1 MTQDVSLA
9 YGVHSEAGKLR
20 RVLVHKPGAAMA
32 RLTPANCAELLF
44 DDVIWVKQARI
55 EHMTFVDAMRNRG
68 VEVVF
73 LRQLLAETLADME
86 ARRWL
91 LEARI
96 TDNTVGVGL
105 SDDLMAHMMEIPA
118 DLLSTILIGGMSR
131 AELPITAKGV
141 LAPMLEPADFIL
153 PPLPNHIF
161 TRDTTC
167 WIYGGVTLNPMHWPA
182 RRLET
187 LNLAAI
193 YRFHPDFKDAGFP
206 IWWGDPK
213 QDHGPATVEGGDV
226 MPIGNGT
233 VLIGMGERTTPQAV
247 GQIARGLFAGGGAA
261 RVIACQFPKSRSA
274 MHLDTVFTFC
284 DRDLVTV
291 FSEVTDAIRCTSL
304 RQTDHKT
311 IAVEV
316 ETKPFLEVV
325 ADALNIKKLRTVPT
339 GGDAYEAAREQWDDA
354 NNLLCL
360 EPGVVVGYER
370 NVFSNTLLRKAGVEV
385 ITIPGSELGRGRG
398 GSHCMTCPLIRD
410 AI

>member
-1 MTQDVSLA
+1 MTLT

-32 RLTPANCAELLF
+32 RLTPSNCAELLF

-55 EHMTFVDAMRNRG
+55 EHMTFVDAVRNRG

-73 LRQLLAETLADME
+73 LRQMLAETMANME

-91 LEARI
+91 LEARVS
-96 TDNTVGVGL
+96 DNTVGVGL
-105 SDDLMAHMMEIPA
+105 ADDLLAHLMEVDA

-131 AELPITAKGV
+131 AELPVAAKGV

-167 WIYGGVTLNPMHWPA
+167 WIYGGVTLNPIHWPA

-193 YRFHPDFKDAGFP
+193 YRFYPDFKDAEFP
-206 IWWGDPK
+206 IWWGDPM
-213 QDHGPATVEGGDV
+213 QEHGPATVEGGDV
-226 MPIGNGT
+226 MPIGDGC

-247 GQIARGLFAGGGAA
+247 SQIARGLFAGGGAT
-261 RVIACQFPKSRSA
+261 RVIACQFPHSRIA

-284 DRDLVTV
+284 NRDLVTV
-291 FSEVTDAIRCTSL
+291 FTEVTDAIKCYSL
-304 RQTDHKT
+304 RPSDGDNV
-311 IAVEV
+311 AVET
-316 ETKPFLEVV
+316 ETKPFLDVI
-325 ADALNIKKLRTVPT
+325 ASALGIKKLRTVPT
-339 GGDAYEAAREQWDDA
+339 GGDANEAAREQWDDA

-360 EPGVVVGYER
+360 EPGVVFGYER
-370 NVFSNTLLRKAGVEV
+370 NVDTNTLLRKAGVEV
-385 ITIPGSELGRGRG
+385 ITNSGSELGRGRG

-410 AI
+410 AV

>member
-1 MTQDVSLA
+1 MSIS
-9 YGVHSEAGKLR
+9 YGVHSEAGTLK
-20 RVLVHKPGAAMA
+20 RVLVHRPGAAMA

-44 DDVIWVKQARI
+44 DDVIWVKQARV
-55 EHMTFVDAMRNRG
+55 EHMTFVDAMVARG

-73 LRQLLAETLADME
+73 LRKLLAETLADIE

-91 LEARI
+91 LSARI
-96 TDNTVGVGL
+96 NDNTVGVGL
-105 SDDLMAHMMEIPA
+105 AEDLLAHLMEISG

-131 AELPITAKGV
+131 AELPVADKGV

-161 TRDTTC
+161 TRDTTA

-193 YRFHPDFKDAGFP
+193 YRFHPDFKEAGFP
-206 IWWGDPK
+206 IWWGDPM
-213 QDHGPATVEGGDV
+213 QDHGPATVEGGDI
-226 MPIGNGT
+226 MPIGKGV

-247 GQIARGLFAGGGAA
+247 GQIARGLFAGGGAT
-261 RVIACQFPKSRSA
+261 RVIACQFPRSRSA

-291 FSEVTDAIRCTSL
+291 FAEVTDAIRCTSL
-304 RQTDHKT
+304 RPDDKGG

-316 ETKPFLEVV
+316 EAKPFLPVV
-325 ADALNIKKLRTVPT
+325 ASALGLKALRTIPT
-339 GGDAYEAAREQWDDA
+339 GGDAYESAREQWDDA

-360 EPGVVVGYER
+360 SPGVVVGYER
-370 NVFSNTLLRKAGVEV
+370 NTYSNTLLRKAGVEV

-410 AI
+410 PV

>member
-1 MTQDVSLA
+1 MTLT
-9 YGVHSEAGKLR
+9 YGVHSETGKLR

-32 RLTPANCAELLF
+32 RLTPSNCAELLF

-73 LRQLLAETLADME
+73 LRQLLAETMADPK

-91 LEARI
+91 LDARVN
-96 TDNTVGVGL
+96 DNTVGIGL
-105 SDDLMAHMMEIPA
+105 AEDLLAHLMEISG
-118 DLLSTILIGGMSR
+118 DLLSTILIGGMSKS
-131 AELPITAKGV
+131 ELPVTAGGV
-141 LAPMLEPADFIL
+141 MASMLEPSDFIL

-161 TRDTTC
+161 TRDTTA
-167 WIYGGVTLNPMHWPA
+167 WVYGGVLLNPMHWPA

-193 YRFHPDFKDAGFP
+193 YRFHPDFKDAGFDT
-206 IWWGDPK
+206 WWGDPM

-226 MPIGNGT
+226 MPIGNGC

-247 GQIARGLFAGGGAA
+247 GQIARGLFAGGGAT
-261 RVIACQFPKSRSA
+261 RVIACQFPRSRGS
-274 MHLDTVFTFC
+274 MHLDTVFTLC
-284 DRDLVTV
+284 DRDLATV
-291 FSEVTDAIRCTSL
+291 FTEVTDAIRCTSL
-304 RQTDHKT
+304 RPGNNGSVVSETET
-311 IAVEV
+311 I
-316 ETKPFLEVV
+316 PFLDVV
-325 ADALNIKKLRTVPT
+325 ADALDLKTLRTVPT
-339 GGDAYEAAREQWDDA
+339 GGDAFESAREQWDDA

-410 AI
+410 AN

>member
-1 MTQDVSLA
+1 MTPDKSLT
-9 YGVHSEAGKLR
+9 YGVQSETGKLR

-73 LRQLLAETLADME
+73 LRQLLAETMANPE

-96 TDNTVGVGL
+96 KDNTVGIGL
-105 SDDLMAHMMEIPA
+105 AEDLLAHLMEVSG
-118 DLLSTILIGGMSR
+118 DLLSTILIGGMSK
-131 AELPITAKGV
+131 AELPVTAGGV
-141 LAPMLEPADFIL
+141 LAAMLEPSDFIL

-161 TRDTTC
+161 TRDTTA
-167 WIYGGVTLNPMHWPA
+167 WVYGGVLLNPMHWPA

-193 YRFHPDFKDAGFP
+193 YRFHPDFKDAGFET
-206 IWWGDPK
+206 WWGDPM

-226 MPIGNGT
+226 MPIGNGC

-247 GQIARGLFAGGGAA
+247 GQIAIMAE
-261 RVIACQFPKSRSA
+261 
-274 MHLDTVFTFC
+274 T
-284 DRDLVTV
+284 
-291 FSEVTDAIRCTSL
+291 
-304 RQTDHKT
+304 
-311 IAVEV
+311 

-325 ADALNIKKLRTVPT
+325 ADALALKTLRTVPT
-339 GGDAYEAAREQWDDA
+339 GGDTFESAREQWDDA

-370 NVFSNTLLRKAGVEV
+370 NVYSNTLLRKAGVEV

>member
-1 MTQDVSLA
+1 MTLT

-32 RLTPANCAELLF
+32 RLTPTNCAELLF

-73 LRQLLAETLADME
+73 LRQLLMETLKDME

-91 LEARI
+91 LKARI
-96 TDNTVGVGL
+96 NDNTVGVGL
-105 SDDLMAHMMEIPA
+105 ADDLMAHLMEVDA

-131 AELPITAKGV
+131 AELPVAAKGV

-161 TRDTTC
+161 TRDTTA
-167 WIYGGVTLNPMHWPA
+167 WIYGGVILNPMHWPA

-206 IWWGDPK
+206 IWWGDPT

-226 MPIGNGT
+226 MPICNGT

-247 GQIARGLFAGGGAA
+247 GQIARSLFAGGGAT
-261 RVIACQFPKSRSA
+261 RVIACQFPKSRGA

-291 FSEVTDAIRCTSL
+291 FGEVTDAIRCYSL
-304 RQTDHKT
+304 RPGKGED
-311 IAVEV
+311 IAVEA

-325 ADALNIKKLRTVPT
+325 TAALGLKKLRTVPT

-370 NVFSNTLLRKAGVEV
+370 NTYSNTLLRKAGVEV

-410 AI
+410 PI

>member
-1 MTQDVSLA
+1 MTIT

-32 RLTPANCAELLF
+32 RLTPSNCAELLF

-68 VEVVF
+68 IDVVF
-73 LRQLLAETLADME
+73 LRQMLAETLKDKA

-96 TDNTVGVGL
+96 NDNTVGVGL
-105 SDDLMAHMMEIPA
+105 SDDLLAHLMEISA
-118 DLLSTILIGGMSR
+118 DLLSTILIGGMSK
-131 AELPITAKGV
+131 AELPFAAKGV
-141 LAPMLEPADFIL
+141 LAPMLDPADFIL

-213 QDHGPATVEGGDV
+213 IDHGPATVEGGDV
-226 MPIGNGT
+226 MPIGNGI

-247 GQIARGLFAGGGAA
+247 GQIARGLFASGGAT

-304 RQTDHKT
+304 RPTDHQT

-325 ADALNIKKLRTVPT
+325 AGALGIKKLRTVPT
-339 GGDAYEAAREQWDDA
+339 GGNAYESAREQWDDA

-370 NVFSNTLLRKAGVEV
+370 NVDSNTLLRKAGVEV

>member
-1 MTQDVSLA
+1 MTLT

-32 RLTPANCAELLF
+32 RLTPTNCAELLF

-73 LRQLLAETLADME
+73 LRQLLMETLKDME

-91 LEARI
+91 LKARI
-96 TDNTVGVGL
+96 NDNTVGLGL
-105 SDDLMAHMMEIPA
+105 TDDLMAHLMEVDA

-131 AELPITAKGV
+131 AELPVAAKGV

-161 TRDTTC
+161 TRDTTA
-167 WIYGGVTLNPMHWPA
+167 WIYGGVILNPMHWPA

-206 IWWGDPK
+206 IWWGDPT

-247 GQIARGLFAGGGAA
+247 GQIARSLFAGGGAT
-261 RVIACQFPKSRSA
+261 RVIACQFPKSRGA

-291 FSEVTDAIRCTSL
+291 FGEVTDAIRCYSL
-304 RQTDHKT
+304 RPGKGED
-311 IAVEV
+311 IAVEA

-325 ADALNIKKLRTVPT
+325 TAALGLKKLRTVPT

-370 NVFSNTLLRKAGVEV
+370 NTYSNTLLRKAGVEV

-410 AI
+410 PI

>member
-1 MTQDVSLA
+1 
-9 YGVHSEAGKLR
+9 
-20 RVLVHKPGAAMA
+20 VHKPGAAMA

-73 LRQLLAETLADME
+73 LRQLLMETLKDMD
-86 ARRWL
+86 ARKWL

-96 TDNTVGVGL
+96 SDNTVGVGL
-105 SDDLMAHMMEIPA
+105 ADDLMAHLMEVDA

-131 AELPITAKGV
+131 AELPIPDKGV

-193 YRFHPDFKDAGFP
+193 YRFHPDFRDAGFP
-206 IWWGDPK
+206 VWWGDPMA
-213 QDHGPATVEGGDV
+213 DHGPATVEGGDV
-226 MPIGNGT
+226 MPIGGGC

-247 GQIARGLFAGGGAA
+247 SQIARGLFKGGGAT
-261 RVIACQFPKSRSA
+261 RVIACQFPRARGS

-284 DRDLVTV
+284 DRDLVTI
-291 FSEVTDAIRCTSL
+291 FAEVTDAIRCYSL
-304 RQTDHKT
+304 RPGEGED
-311 IAVEV
+311 IAVEA
-316 ETKPFLEVV
+316 ETNRFW
-325 ADALNIKKLRTVPT
+325 RSWPT
-339 GGDAYEAAREQWDDA
+339 LLASGNCAPCPPAAMPTRPRA
-354 NNLLCL
+354 NNGTMPTICSVSS
-360 EPGVVVGYER
+360 PGLSLDTSGTSIPTRFCARRVSRSSPSPDRNLDVGA
-370 NVFSNTLLRKAGVEV
+370 VDHTA
-385 ITIPGSELGRGRG
+385 
-398 GSHCMTCPLIRD
+398 
-410 AI
+410 

>member
-1 MTQDVSLA
+1 MTIT

-32 RLTPANCAELLF
+32 RLTPSNCAELLF

-68 VEVVF
+68 IEVVF
-73 LRQLLAETLADME
+73 LRQMLAETLKDKA

-96 TDNTVGVGL
+96 NDNTVGVGL
-105 SDDLMAHMMEIPA
+105 SDDLLAHLMEISA
-118 DLLSTILIGGMSR
+118 DLLSTILIGGMSK
-131 AELPITAKGV
+131 AELPFAAKGV
-141 LAPMLEPADFIL
+141 LAPMLDPADFIL

-213 QDHGPATVEGGDV
+213 IDHGPATVEGGDV
-226 MPIGNGT
+226 MPIGNGI

-247 GQIARGLFAGGGAA
+247 GQIARGLFASGGAT

-304 RQTDHKT
+304 RPTDHQT

-325 ADALNIKKLRTVPT
+325 AGALGIKKLRTVPT
-339 GGDAYEAAREQWDDA
+339 GGNAYESAREQWDDA

-370 NVFSNTLLRKAGVEV
+370 NVDSNTLLRKAGVEV